1 MTEDDVLNF
10 VAASFASLWAVEL
23 CLLLRRQSGRAFTHD
38 ELIRELRSSH
48 VAVAEALANLDSAGL
63 VVEEQSGRYRF
74 RAGSP
79 AIEALVAEL
88 DKLHAVK
95 PAAVMR
101 AVLTSSN
108 QKLRI
113 FSDAFR
119 LKD

>member
-1 MTEDDVLNF
+1 MTEDDVLHF
-10 VAASFASLWAVEL
+10 VAASFVSLWAVEL
-23 CLLLRRQSGRAFTHD
+23 VLLLRRHGDRAFTRD

-48 VAVAEALANLDSAGL
+48 VAVAEALANLHSAGL
-63 VVEEQSGRYRF
+63 VIEESDHYRF

-79 AIEALVAEL
+79 PVDSLMAEL
-88 DKLHAVK
+88 AKLYAVK

-101 AVLTSSN
+101 AVLSSSD
-108 QKLRI
+108 QKLRT

>member
-10 VAASFASLWAVEL
+10 VAASFASMWAVEL
-23 CLLLRRQSGRAFTHD
+23 LLLLRRHGERAFTHD

-48 VAVAEALANLDSAGL
+48 VAVAEALASLDSAGL
-63 VVEEQSGRYRF
+63 VLEENGRYRF

-79 AIEALVAEL
+79 PIESLVAEL
-88 DKLHAVK
+88 AKLHAVK

-108 QKLRI
+108 QKLRT